1 MHKDT
6 ATFQDKDFI
15 TDRAEVTVL
24 KGANDLAVKI
34 GVYEDMGTKSRKID
48 VHLTKE
54 EGLRLA
60 KHIINQVTKMDVELV
75 YIPQNLIKL
84 LEQIAML
91 KGVEIPVAA
100 GFVLAGFTDKSTVD
114 HYTQELIRISS
125 GAEFVRKD

>member
-6 ATFQDKDFI
+6 AIFQDRDFL

-24 KGANDLAVKI
+24 RAGEDLSVKI

-48 VHLTKE
+48 VHITKE

-60 KHIINQVTKMDVELV
+60 KHIINQIAAMDIELV
-75 YIPQNLIKL
+75 YIPQNLIEL
-84 LEQIAML
+84 LESISML
-91 KGVEIPVAA
+91 KGVGITVAA
-100 GFVLAGFTDKSTVD
+100 GYVLASFTDRNVVD

-125 GAEFVRKD
+125 GASYTRKD